1 MVARAPTWVVHH
13 GDCLDVMRAMP
24 DKSVDIVVTSPPYNQ
39 LGSRIPSKG
48 TGCMSNSGFID
59 KVNRCGY
66 SDDMEEPDYVAWLGD
81 VAAGLARVVRPGGSF
96 FFNHKIRYR
105 DKAPIHPWD
114 IVTKW
119 PGWSVRQEIVW
130 DRGGSIVFNARM
142 YAPCDERIYWLVR
155 DGADHEW
162 NQPAASLLSVWTIP
176 ANATGIEHPCPFP
189 VDLAR
194 HCLVAVA
201 KPGAVVYDP
210 FTGSGQT
217 GIAALDEGCA
227 FIGSEKHAPFV
238 AIARARIE
246 AAARAPMLD
255 FGGIA

>member
-1 MVARAPTWVVHH
+1 MVTPTPTWTVHH
-13 GDCLDVMRAMP
+13 GDCLDVMRGMP
-24 DKSVDIVVTSPPYNQ
+24 AASVDIVVTSPPYNQ
-39 LGSRIPSKG
+39 LGSRIPSAPSG
-48 TGCMSNSGFID
+48 LMSGNAFID

-66 SDDMEEPDYVAWLGD
+66 SDDMEEPDYIAWLGD

-105 DKAPIHPWD
+105 DSVPIHPWD

-119 PGWSVRQEIVW
+119 PGWSVRQELVW
-130 DRGGSIVFNARM
+130 DRRSSMVLNARM
-142 YAPCDERIYWLVR
+142 YAPCDERVYWLVR
-155 DGADHEW
+155 SGANHEW
-162 NQPAASLLSVWTIP
+162 NQPAAGMLSVWGIP
-176 ANATGIEHPCPFP
+176 SSETGIEHPCPFP
-189 VDLAR
+189 TGLVRRCLAS
-194 HCLVAVA
+194 VA

-217 GIAALDEGCA
+217 GIAAIEEGCA
-227 FIGSEKHAPFV
+227 FIGSENKESFV

-255 FGGIA
+255 FGGA